1 MQIYAI
7 FINEQTLIKRKKRK
21 STIFTPFDFLFFS
34 VIPLRFERRTHA
46 LEGRCSIQ
54 LSYGTILNCGA
65 KVCFY
70 FELHKLFGGFMQTS
84 KRFLCFPHAN
94 HRFSRAKPYV
104 FRTGNIQF
112 RTGKHR
118 KLPGIFSIPQEDF
131 RIYVPRFSP
140 H

>member
-7 FINEQTLIKRKKRK
+7 FINEQTFIKRKKRK

>member
-7 FINEQTLIKRKKRK
+7 FINEQTFIKRKKRK

-84 KRFLCFPHAN
+84 KRFLYFPHAN
-94 HRFSRAKPYV
+94 HRFSKAKPYV

-131 RIYVPRFSP
+131 RIYVPRLSP

>member
-7 FINEQTLIKRKKRK
+7 FINEQTFIKRKKRK
-21 STIFTPFDFLFFS
+21 STIFTPFDFLLFS